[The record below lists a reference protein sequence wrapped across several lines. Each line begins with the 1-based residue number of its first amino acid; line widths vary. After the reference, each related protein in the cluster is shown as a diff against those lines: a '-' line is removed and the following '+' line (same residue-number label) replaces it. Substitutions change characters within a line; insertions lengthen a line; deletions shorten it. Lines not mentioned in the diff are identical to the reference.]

1 LCPSTSIRCP
11 IHLVAFRH
19 LIEQM
24 SQITSIILPFFALI
38 GLGWVGGKF
47 RIVSPDGMRGINGFV
62 FYFALP
68 ALLFKALATR
78 SPSEIWQPDIIL
90 VYGGATLVVY
100 GATRIIAAKVF
111 HLDPSSQTLFSFAG
125 TMGNVGFMGLP
136 LIIGLLGPEATVPL
150 IVALAVD
157 LIIMLPLS
165 LLLLEGAKHSKGSN
179 PAGKIIRGTFTNPV
193 VLAISFGVAASLLDL
208 DWPDGID
215 YLLDLLGQSA
225 GPAALF
231 AIGVALVGRP
241 IAEKRAELAT
251 MSMAKL
257 IIHPIAVFIGFWV
270 AGSASVLETTAVLL
284 LAALPTAGNIFV
296 IATTYD
302 RYVVRSS
309 SIVLVTTALGVI
321 SFSAFS
327 VYIDTIVGW
336 LGP

>member
-1 LCPSTSIRCP
+1 
-11 IHLVAFRH
+11 
-19 LIEQM
+19 M

-38 GLGWVGGKF
+38 ALGWVGGKF
-47 RIVSPDGMRGINGFV
+47 KIVSADGMRGINGFV

-78 SPSEIWQPDIIL
+78 SPSEIWQPDIMLAYGAATLL
-90 VYGGATLVVY
+90 VYGV
-100 GATRIIAAKVF
+100 TRLIAAKAF
-111 HLDPSSQTLFSFAG
+111 DLDPASQTLFSFAG

-136 LIIGLLGPEATVPL
+136 LIIGLLGPAATVPL

-157 LIIMLPLS
+157 LIVMLPLS
-165 LLLLEGAKHSKGSN
+165 LLLLEGAKHAQGSN
-179 PAGKIIRGTFTNPV
+179 PIGKIVRGTVTNPV
-193 VLAISFGVAASLLDL
+193 VLAIIAGVLASLLDL
-208 DWPDGID
+208 DWPEGVD

-251 MSMAKL
+251 MSIAKL
-257 IIHPIAVFIGFWV
+257 IAHPIAVFIGFWIV
-270 AGSASVLETTAVLL
+270 GTVSGLEAKAVLL
-284 LAALPTAGNIFV
+284 LAALPTAGNVFV
-296 IATTYD
+296 VATTYD
-302 RYVVRSS
+302 RYIVRSS

-327 VYIDTIVGW
+327 VYIDTIIGW
-336 LGP
+336 LG

>member
-1 LCPSTSIRCP
+1 
-11 IHLVAFRH
+11 
-19 LIEQM
+19 M

-38 GLGWVGGKF
+38 GLGWIGGKF
-47 RIVSPDGMRGINGFV
+47 KIVSPDGMRGINGFV

-90 VYGGATLVVY
+90 AYGGGTLVVY
-100 GATRIIAAKVF
+100 GISRLIASRVF
-111 HLDPSSQTLFSFAG
+111 HLDPASQTLFSFAG

-136 LIIGLLGPEATVPL
+136 LIIGLLGPLATVPL

-157 LIIMLPLS
+157 LIVMLPLS
-165 LLLLEGAKHSKGSN
+165 LLLLEGTKHAKGTH
-179 PAGKIIRGTFTNPV
+179 PTAKIIRGTLTNPV
-193 VLAISFGVAASLLDL
+193 VLAIIIGVLASLLDL
-208 DWPDGID
+208 DWPDGVD

-251 MSMAKL
+251 MSVAKL
-257 IIHPIAVFIGFWV
+257 IVHPIAVFIGFWIV
-270 AGSASVLETTAVLL
+270 GSASGLETKAVLL
-284 LAALPTAGNIFV
+284 LAALPTAGNVFV

-302 RYVVRSS
+302 RYIVRSS
-309 SIVLVTTALGVI
+309 SIVLVTTALGVV
-321 SFSAFS
+321 SFSIFS
-327 VYIDTIVGW
+327 VYIETIVGW
-336 LGP
+336 LGQ

>member
-1 LCPSTSIRCP
+1 
-11 IHLVAFRH
+11 
-19 LIEQM
+19 M

-38 GLGWVGGKF
+38 ALGWIGGKF
-47 RIVSPDGMRGINGFV
+47 KIVSADGMRGINGFV

-78 SPSEIWQPDIIL
+78 SPSEIWQPDIMLAYGAATLL
-90 VYGGATLVVY
+90 VYGV
-100 GATRIIAAKVF
+100 TRLIAAKVF
-111 HLDPSSQTLFSFAG
+111 ELDPASQTLFSFAG

-136 LIIGLLGPEATVPL
+136 LIIGLLGPAATVPL

-157 LIIMLPLS
+157 LIVMLPLS
-165 LLLLEGAKHSKGSN
+165 LLLLEGAKHAQGSN
-179 PAGKIIRGTFTNPV
+179 PIGKIVRGTVTNPV
-193 VLAISFGVAASLLDL
+193 VLAIIAGVLASLLEV
-208 DWPDGID
+208 DWPEGVD

-251 MSMAKL
+251 MSIAKL
-257 IIHPIAVFIGFWV
+257 IAHPIAVFIGFWLV
-270 AGSASVLETTAVLL
+270 GTVSGLEAKAVLL
-284 LAALPTAGNIFV
+284 LAALPTAGNVFV
-296 IATTYD
+296 VATTYD
-302 RYVVRSS
+302 RYIVRSS

-327 VYIDTIVGW
+327 VYIDTIIGW
-336 LGP
+336 LG

>member
-1 LCPSTSIRCP
+1 
-11 IHLVAFRH
+11 
-19 LIEQM
+19 M

-38 GLGWVGGKF
+38 ALGWIGGKF
-47 RIVSPDGMRGINGFV
+47 KIVSADGMRGINGFV

-78 SPSEIWQPDIIL
+78 SPSEIWQPDIMLAYGAATLL
-90 VYGGATLVVY
+90 VYGV
-100 GATRIIAAKVF
+100 TRLIAAKAF
-111 HLDPSSQTLFSFAG
+111 DLDPASQTLFSFAG

-136 LIIGLLGPEATVPL
+136 LIIGLLGPAATVPL

-157 LIIMLPLS
+157 LIVMLPLS
-165 LLLLEGAKHSKGSN
+165 LLLLEGAKHAQGSN
-179 PAGKIIRGTFTNPV
+179 PIGKIVRGTVTNPV
-193 VLAISFGVAASLLDL
+193 VLAIIAGVLASLLDL
-208 DWPDGID
+208 DWPEGVD

-251 MSMAKL
+251 MSIAKL
-257 IIHPIAVFIGFWV
+257 IAHPIAVFIGFWIV
-270 AGSASVLETTAVLL
+270 GTVSGLEAKAVLL
-284 LAALPTAGNIFV
+284 LAALPTAGNVFV
-296 IATTYD
+296 VATTYD
-302 RYVVRSS
+302 RYIVRSS

-327 VYIDTIVGW
+327 VYIDTISGW
-336 LGP
+336 LG

>member
-1 LCPSTSIRCP
+1 MCPSTSIRCP

-90 VYGGATLVVY
+90 IYGGATLVVY
-100 GATRIIAAKVF
+100 GASRIIAAKVF

-193 VLAISFGVAASLLDL
+193 VLAISFGVAASVLDRAWAEC
-208 DWPDGID
+208 WPGGAVCHRRCTGRATNCREARRTCHHVH
-215 YLLDLLGQSA
+215 GQA
-225 GPAALF
+225 D
-231 AIGVALVGRP
+231 
-241 IAEKRAELAT
+241 
-251 MSMAKL
+251 
-257 IIHPIAVFIGFWV
+257 H
-270 AGSASVLETTAVLL
+270 
-284 LAALPTAGNIFV
+284 
-296 IATTYD
+296 
-302 RYVVRSS
+302 SS
-309 SIVLVTTALGVI
+309 HR
-321 SFSAFS
+321 S
-327 VYIDTIVGW
+327 VYRV
-336 LGP
+336 LGCRFCQRA